1 MTAPIGAGGEHDSG
15 NSQFDWRQGVQSR
28 FVEDESGVPPS
39 GNGET
44 GIESRQRP
52 CERQGRTDGRS
63 FTPDHGAPVVNKTG
77 KRLGEV
83 PQSTTSAGAG
93 KIARGEVV
101 FSRRFGYYAWVKE

>member
-15 NSQFDWRQGVQSR
+15 NSQFDRRQGVQSR
-28 FVEDESGVPPS
+28 FVEDESGVPAS

-63 FTPDHGAPVVNKTG
+63 FPRDHGASG
-77 KRLGEV
+77 
-83 PQSTTSAGAG
+83 
-93 KIARGEVV
+93 
-101 FSRRFGYYAWVKE
+101 